1 MEDDIKNACE
11 VMQAGGII
19 LYPTDTI
26 WGIGCDAT
34 NEKAVKKVYEIKKRT
49 DSKALIVLV
58 GNPQKVDFDVR
69 DVPEI
74 AWDLIELTNK
84 PLTVVYSNARNVA
97 TNLLAED
104 GSVGIRVTHEEFSKK
119 LCDRFKK
126 AIVSTSANVSGMP
139 TPMNF
144 SEIPDIIKNAV
155 DYIVKYRQEDVSR
168 STPSSVIKLDT
179 GGIIKILRP

>member
-1 MEDDIKNACE
+1 M
-11 VMQAGGII
+11 
-19 LYPTDTI
+19 
-26 WGIGCDAT
+26 
-34 NEKAVKKVYEIKKRT
+34 
-49 DSKALIVLV
+49 
-58 GNPQKVDFDVR
+58 
-69 DVPEI
+69 
-74 AWDLIELTNK
+74 
-84 PLTVVYSNARNVA
+84 VYSNARNLA